1 MGNGVQQTF
10 LQRRCRRAHKHVKR
24 CSASLL
30 IKEMQ
35 VKTTMRYHLN
45 TTKMVI
51 FKKYGQHWWGR
62 GELEFVHYWWECR
75 MARLLWNP
83 VSRSSESVQSCWV
96 TCHPVP
102 GAHRGT
108 AGREPHGHRHAR
120 PRQRFSQKVRMSKWP
135 PGWTDKRDA
144 GTQWDSVQSHKL
156 ENRMRKTS
164 HSQKQQKRFYMWG
177 QIQPKQR
184 PGQKEGWAVQGGRAP
199 LHEKAQGR
207 QDTACFQTNP
217 HV

>member
-83 VSRSSESVQSCWV
+83 VSRSSESVQGCWV

-102 GAHRGT
+102 GAHPEGPQAGSRMGT
-108 AGREPHGHRHAR
+108 GTHGHGSSFHRR
-120 PRQRFSQKVRMSKWP
+120 CECP
-135 PGWTDKRDA
+135 
-144 GTQWDSVQSHKL
+144 
-156 ENRMRKTS
+156 N
-164 HSQKQQKRFYMWG
+164 
-177 QIQPKQR
+177 
-184 PGQKEGWAVQGGRAP
+184 
-199 LHEKAQGR
+199 GR
-207 QDTACFQTNP
+207 QDERISATQAHSGTVFSHTNWKTGWGK
-217 HV
+217 HHIHRSNKNDSICGAKYNRNSDLDRRKAE